1 MTGKLLAIS
10 GTNTMLNSMSRNGQS
25 WVCKPTAFRFATL
38 FISLTVSLSGCGRSG
53 PEVAK
58 VSGTVKLDGKPLPE
72 AFVFFRHAD
81 GGRIS
86 EAFTDDSGKYTLNYS
101 SEESGAMVGANTVR
115 ISTFIEA
122 VKEDS
127 GAIVKGTNK
136 KELVPAK
143 YNKQSELTAE
153 VKSGNNTLDF
163 DLKSK

>member
-1 MTGKLLAIS
+1 MEIDRMAQFQNQLRQRA
-10 GTNTMLNSMSRNGQS
+10 
-25 WVCKPTAFRFATL
+25 CL
-38 FISLTVSLSGCGRSG
+38 FVVMVSLALVSGCGPSG
-53 PEVAK
+53 PEIAR
-58 VSGTVKLDGKPLPE
+58 VSGVVTLDSKPLPE

-86 EAFTDDSGKYTLNYS
+86 EAFTNDKGEYKLNYS
-101 SEESGAMVGANTVR
+101 LEESGAMVGTNTVR

-136 KELVPAK
+136 KELVPPK

-153 VKSGNNTLDF
+153 VKSGNNILNF

>member
-1 MTGKLLAIS
+1 MTVALIA
-10 GTNTMLNSMSRNGQS
+10 
-25 WVCKPTAFRFATL
+25 
-38 FISLTVSLSGCGRSG
+38 SLTGCGRSG
-53 PEVAK
+53 PEIAR
-58 VSGTVKLDGKPLPE
+58 VSGTVTLDGKPLPE

-86 EAFTDDSGKYTLNYS
+86 EAFTDNSGRYTLNYS
-101 SEESGAMVGANTVR
+101 NDESGAMVGSNTVR

-122 VKEDS
+122 VREDS

-143 YNKQSELTAE
+143 YNKQSELTVE
-153 VKSGNNTLDF
+153 VKSGKNTLDF

>member
-1 MTGKLLAIS
+1 MTVALIA
-10 GTNTMLNSMSRNGQS
+10 
-25 WVCKPTAFRFATL
+25 
-38 FISLTVSLSGCGRSG
+38 SLSGCGHSG
-53 PEVAK
+53 PEIAR
-58 VSGTVKLDGKPLPE
+58 VSGTVTLDGKPLPE

-86 EAFTDDSGKYTLNYS
+86 EAFTDNSGRYTLNYS
-101 SEESGAMVGANTVR
+101 NDESGAMVGSNTVR

-122 VKEDS
+122 VREDS

-143 YNKQSELTAE
+143 YNKQSELTVE
-153 VKSGNNTLDF
+153 VKSGKNTLDF